1 MGTLGC
7 DVLVLDL
14 NVLVSETYRLFSVE
28 GTTNEEMSKA
38 RLKPIALTLL
48 LSKLDFCWRWMTS
61 SMRGCCHRPGVEG
74 EGRGE
79 A

>member
-14 NVLVSETYRLFSVE
+14 NVPVSETYKLFSVE

-48 LSKLDFCWRWMTS
+48 LSKLDFCWR
-61 SMRGCCHRPGVEG
+61 
-74 EGRGE
+74 
-79 A
+79 